1 MWRLAFMLTLVSI
14 ALVTALP
21 APQQDG
27 SLSGLIDQ
35 VFPEAKPSSPPSVPQ
50 IGGDIDSLIQD
61 VFKTGNVTTSTPKS
75 IILGT
80 QNTPPPKPDNCEC
93 VPYYQCKEGKI
104 LEDGI
109 GIIDIRLG
117 AGENNSSKQSQG

>member
-1 MWRLAFMLTLVSI
+1 MWRLAFTLTLVSI
-14 ALVTALP
+14 ALVAALP

-27 SLSGLIDQ
+27 SLSSLIDQ

-61 VFKTGNVTTSTPKS
+61 VFKTGNVTSTTPKS

-104 LEDGI
+104 LENGI

-117 AGENNSSKQSQG
+117 AGENKSSEQPQG